1 MMLKGEKCLSPKCT
15 MVKRPYAPGPKK
27 KRGSR
32 ALSEYGKELAE
43 KQKLQKYY
51 GMRETQFRRYVKGS
65 LQHRG
70 KVEDATMLLIRKLES
85 RFDNVIF
92 RLGLA
97 KSRAEA
103 RQLVGHGHF
112 CVNSKPVNIPSFAT
126 KKGMVINVKD
136 NKKDKTVFKNLTIV
150 MKSYQ
155 PPSWLKLDKEKM
167 QGEIISLPS
176 GEEVSASVDV
186 TAIFEFYSR

>member
-1 MMLKGEKCLSPKCT
+1 MLKGEKCLSPKCT

-51 GMRETQFRRYVKGS
+51 GLREKQFGNYVKRILTKRS
-65 LQHRG
+65 
-70 KVEDATMLLIRKLES
+70 KVEDATLLLIKKLES
-85 RFDNVIF
+85 SLDNVIF

-97 KSRAEA
+97 KSRPGA
-103 RQLVGHGHF
+103 RQLVSHSHF
-112 CVNSKPVNIPSFAT
+112 LVNGKPVNVPSFLT
-126 KKGMVINVKD
+126 KKGQVISVKSSKQGK
-136 NKKDKTVFKNLTIV
+136 NIFKNMAPGL
-150 MKSYQ
+150 KNYQ
-155 PPSWLKLDKEKM
+155 PPAWLKLDKEKLEA
-167 QGEIISLPS
+167 EIISQPTAEDV
-176 GEEVSASVDV
+176 GSAVDI